1 MPKGHS
7 ILARDAAE
15 AWPSPTSALTAVVVG
30 SSVGIGGGTRPIC
43 SARPQEMR
51 SRAEPATAIVRLA
64 LPLGM
69 TPSFSR
75 HRRRR
80 RLGRFVLTQCQELL

>member
-43 SARPQEMR
+43 SARPQERR
-51 SRAEPATAIVRLA
+51 SRASSEQTTSCLVAFGVLY
-64 LPLGM
+64 PLR
-69 TPSFSR
+69 PKN
-75 HRRRR
+75 H
-80 RLGRFVLTQCQELL
+80 V